1 MKRTCEEELKK
12 IKHKVEEQNI
22 KEVEQASFS
31 AYVKIELLKYEPF
44 KQSKST
50 LRSLLSG
57 YR

>member
-1 MKRTCEEELKK
+1 MKKNWKK

-57 YR
+57 YS